1 MKLIYSRPL
10 IQHEFDPGSVS
21 CQASLVAQTV
31 KKLPAIQKTQVR
43 DRGQKDNLEKR
54 MVTQSSIL
62 VWKIPW
68 TEELCGLQSLGL
80 QRIRHDWATN
90 TLPLPDS
97 D

>member
-62 VWKIPW
+62 AMENP
-68 TEELCGLQSLGL
+68 TDRG
-80 QRIRHDWATN
+80 DWQATVHEVSE
-90 TLPLPDS
+90 PDTNE
-97 D
+97 